1 MADNYYEA
9 TGVLVLDHVT
19 PVIRALF
26 SEFRLD
32 ADYPGNGEAY
42 IALRSDSSPS
52 WDDLRETL
60 TDLAT
65 SLALTPSPDTLT
77 PIGEVLKVLSDHF
90 CAGGNAALASMIQR
104 DDFGDAAD
112 LKDLFLLATCFDDG
126 HHLREIRFE
135 GCWRCDKLLLF
146 EFGGAGHYMSREFA
160 LDSAS
165 SDAPQLGPLIRS
177 ALSSNDFDGA
187 GVVVAREALRMLGG
201 IRDVAHR
208 DQVQRAAIW
217 TLMEGLVH
225 QGEE

>member
-42 IALRSDSSPS
+42 IALRSDSTPS

-77 PIGEVLKVLSDHF
+77 PFGEGVEGAQRPLLRRRQRGIGIDDP
-90 CAGGNAALASMIQR
+90 AGR
-104 DDFGDAAD
+104 
-112 LKDLFLLATCFDDG
+112 
-126 HHLREIRFE
+126 LRR
-135 GCWRCDKLLLF
+135 R
-146 EFGGAGHYMSREFA
+146 R
-160 LDSAS
+160 
-165 SDAPQLGPLIRS
+165 RS
-177 ALSSNDFDGA
+177 
-187 GVVVAREALRMLGG
+187 
-201 IRDVAHR
+201 
-208 DQVQRAAIW
+208 Q
-217 TLMEGLVH
+217 
-225 QGEE
+225 